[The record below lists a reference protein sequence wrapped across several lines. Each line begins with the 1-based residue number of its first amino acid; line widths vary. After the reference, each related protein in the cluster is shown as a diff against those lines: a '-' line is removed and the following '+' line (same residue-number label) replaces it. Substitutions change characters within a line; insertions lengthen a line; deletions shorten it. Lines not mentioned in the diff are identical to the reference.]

1 MCIRDKLRTATC
13 ALLDLDGEMID
24 AGMLRLQEQGRM
36 ELSQIAGLTACYL
49 PELYEAET
57 YVCRR
62 ILSMADG
69 EYPEPGRIDDLVAE
83 IENRQGIDYAPE
95 QRSAIRAAASR
106 QLLIVTG
113 GPGTGKTT
121 SVRGIVAL
129 FERMGLDVL
138 LCAPTGRAAKRMG
151 ELCGKEAQTI
161 HRLLG
166 MSWNEQTG
174 DVTFTKNEKEPLE
187 ADAVIVLGAAVH
199 GDRVTWVLSNRLDAA
214 IAYLDAH
221 PDAIAVVSGGQGA
234 GETVTEGSLSLIHI

>member
-1 MCIRDKLRTATC
+1 
-13 ALLDLDGEMID
+13 MI
-24 AGMLRLQEQGRM
+24 L
-36 ELSQIAGLTACYL
+36 
-49 PELYEAET
+49 
-57 YVCRR
+57 
-62 ILSMADG
+62 
-69 EYPEPGRIDDLVAE
+69 
-83 IENRQGIDYAPE
+83 
-95 QRSAIRAAASR
+95 
-106 QLLIVTG
+106 TG

-187 ADAVIVLGAAVH
+187 ADAVIV
-199 GDRVTWVLSNRLDAA
+199 D
-214 IAYLDAH
+214 
-221 PDAIAVVSGGQGA
+221 
-234 GETVTEGSLSLIHI
+234 ETSMVDLR

>member
-1 MCIRDKLRTATC
+1 
-13 ALLDLDGEMID
+13 MID

-121 SVRGIVAL
+121 VMSGILRLFDALRLKTQLAAPFRGDGP
-129 FERMGLDVL
+129 RGLDHPPASGGAVRRGDGPHGL
-138 LCAPTGRAAKRMG
+138 FPRRGRAACLR
-151 ELCGKEAQTI
+151 
-161 HRLLG
+161 R
-166 MSWNEQTG
+166 
-174 DVTFTKNEKEPLE
+174 D
-187 ADAVIVLGAAVH
+187 
-199 GDRVTWVLSNRLDAA
+199 DR
-214 IAYLDAH
+214 
-221 PDAIAVVSGGQGA
+221 G
-234 GETVTEGSLSLIHI
+234 